1 MKETSWL
8 EILFWVMMVILFI
21 MILTRIFGHSVTD
34 VQIFLT
40 ATMIILTIM
49 GYIVK
54 MNREI
59 GEIKIHMINSFK
71 KVRNDINTLST
82 KK

>member
-1 MKETSWL
+1 LGNDGDIVHNDIDKNIWAFCYRCSN
-8 EILFWVMMVILFI
+8 
-21 MILTRIFGHSVTD
+21 
-34 VQIFLT
+34 FLT